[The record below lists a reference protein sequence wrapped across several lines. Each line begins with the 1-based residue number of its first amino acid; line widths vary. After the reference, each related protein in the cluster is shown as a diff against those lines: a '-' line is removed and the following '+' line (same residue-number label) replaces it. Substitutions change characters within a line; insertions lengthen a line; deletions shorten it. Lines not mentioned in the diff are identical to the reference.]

1 MFSLILNMWA
11 YKWLPWKKTICKL
24 IAQYIFM
31 FPHNNLACKVFH
43 LLNPQ
48 LICFATIEKMFLK
61 FITKE
66 QSIIFLFVSTLYSN
80 LGCIHNNI
88 QHFFMLPLGY
98 EYENEYFIASWTDMA
113 GAKQETD
120 HKQNKALSEQHYPPG
135 REIRCMVILGSSPPG
150 QNGCHLADKI
160 FRCIFVNGK
169 FVFWLKYHWSLL
181 PSVQLTISPHWF
193 RWWLGTE

>member
-1 MFSLILNMWA
+1 
-11 YKWLPWKKTICKL
+11 
-24 IAQYIFM
+24 
-31 FPHNNLACKVFH
+31 
-43 LLNPQ
+43 
-48 LICFATIEKMFLK
+48 MFLK

-135 REIRCMVILGSSPPG
+135 REIAGVWSFLA
-150 QNGCHLADKI
+150 HLPLDKMAAI
-160 FRCIFVNGK
+160 CQTK
-169 FVFWLKYHWSLL
+169 FSDAFSWMESLY
-181 PSVQLTISPHWF
+181 F
-193 RWWLGTE
+193 D